1 MLGSDERG
9 FQDTTERVLVP
20 LAPREDI
27 VSLSL

>member
-9 FQDTTERVLVP
+9 FQDMNERVLVP
-20 LAPREDI
+20 LAPREEI